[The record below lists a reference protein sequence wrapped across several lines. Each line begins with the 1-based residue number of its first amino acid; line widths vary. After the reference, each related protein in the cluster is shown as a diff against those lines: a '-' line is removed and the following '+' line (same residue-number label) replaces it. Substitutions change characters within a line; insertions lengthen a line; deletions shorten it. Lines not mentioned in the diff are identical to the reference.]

1 MERED
6 GVKLFGLL
14 EVFWSVRF
22 ILFFFIIFVFREAK
36 KCIKLHENYLRK
48 ASRML

>member
-22 ILFFFIIFVFREAK
+22 ILFFLLFLFSERPKNA
-36 KCIKLHENYLRK
+36 
-48 ASRML
+48 